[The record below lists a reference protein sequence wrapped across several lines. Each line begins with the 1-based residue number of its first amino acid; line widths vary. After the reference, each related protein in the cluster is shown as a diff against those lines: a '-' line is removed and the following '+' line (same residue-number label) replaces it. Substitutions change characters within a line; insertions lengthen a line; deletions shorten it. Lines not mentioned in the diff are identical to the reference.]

1 VHDDDIFICNQFPH
15 PVKEKCIVPLVK
27 LGMGVSGTLD
37 NGVVVTK
44 DITDISDRNTEG
56 M

>member
-1 VHDDDIFICNQFPH
+1 M
-15 PVKEKCIVPLVK
+15 KGECIVPLVK

-37 NGVVVTK
+37 NGLVVAK
-44 DITDISDRNTEG
+44 DITYIMDRDTEV